1 MSIAVSRF
9 TLDEYERMMNAEVF
23 VEDQRRVEFLR
34 GEIVPMSPIGVP
46 HARIVNFLNRWSTEV
61 TSPEDVVVSVQNPIL
76 VPPST
81 SAPEPDVVWVKPT
94 DSDRHPLPEDIFLV
108 IEVADTTM
116 RIDTIVKAAIYAEG
130 GILDYWVVDLSSRV
144 VHIYRDV
151 VQGKYLSINMARP
164 GDRLS
169 PLAFPQA
176 ELDIERM
183 FNIL

>member
-1 MSIAVSRF
+1 MSVAVSRF
-9 TLDEYERMMNAEVF
+9 TLGEYERMMNAEVF
-23 VEDQRRVEFLR
+23 AEDERRVEFLR

-46 HARIVNFLNRWSTEV
+46 HARIVNYLNRWSMEV
-61 TSPEDVVVSVQNPIL
+61 TLPDDVVISVQNPIL
-76 VPPST
+76 VPPSI

-94 DSDRHPLPEDIFLV
+94 DSDRHPLPEDIHLV
-108 IEVADTTM
+108 IEVADSTI
-116 RIDTIVKAAIYAEG
+116 RIDTIVKAGIYAEG
-130 GILDYWVVDLSSRV
+130 GIQDYWVVDLSSRV
-144 VHIYRDV
+144 VHVHRDI
-151 VQGKYLSINMARP
+151 VQNRYLNIHMARP